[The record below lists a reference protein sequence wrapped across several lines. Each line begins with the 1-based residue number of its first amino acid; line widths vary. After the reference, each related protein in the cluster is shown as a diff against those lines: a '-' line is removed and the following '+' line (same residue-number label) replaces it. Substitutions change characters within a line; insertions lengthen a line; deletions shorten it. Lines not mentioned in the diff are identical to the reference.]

1 MITRKI
7 VAIGGYGV
15 HDGTSKIFEDTLKI
29 DQEIIRL
36 TGKKHPKILFIPTA
50 SYDSSTYCEKFEKFY
65 GAKMKCYV
73 DMLKLYKE
81 KLSAAEIKNKIFN
94 ADIIYVG
101 GGNTLRMMKFWRKLG
116 VDVLLKNAWQKGKVM
131 CGVSAGSICWF
142 QYGVS
147 DSRQFK
153 NPKSKTYIR
162 VRGLGLIKNLICPHV
177 NSTIHDKSFRS
188 KGLKNISQKTS
199 AVSIALE
206 DQCAIEIINDNYK
219 IISSKNSA
227 KAFKVF
233 WLKGKY
239 YQQEI
244 PVIKKV
250 QPLKKLFHKP

>member
-7 VAIGGYGV
+7 IAIGGYGT

-36 TGKKHPKILFIPTA
+36 TGKSRPKILFIPTA
-50 SYDSSTYCEKFEKFY
+50 SHDSSKYCEMFENFY
-65 GAKMKCYV
+65 GAKMKCHV

-81 KLSAAEIKNKIFN
+81 KLSFDQIKNKIMN

-101 GGNTLRMMKFWRKLG
+101 GGNTLRMMRFWRKLG
-116 VDVLLKNAWQKGKVM
+116 IDELLKKAWQKGKVL

-153 NPKSKTYIR
+153 NPKSKVYIR

-177 NSTIHDKSFRS
+177 NSKMHDKSFRS
-188 KGLKNISQKTS
+188 KGLKNISQKKS
-199 AVSIALE
+199 GVAIALE
-206 DQCAIEIINDNYK
+206 DQCAIEIINDNYR
-219 IISSKNSA
+219 IISANNSA

-233 WLKGKY
+233 WKNGKY

-244 PVIKKV
+244 PVNQKAHS
-250 QPLKKLFHKP
+250 LRKLFHKP